1 MDAKQSS
8 DVVRRDDSMPDASP
22 DSTAETNYAMNIA
35 NGSYEWYKAHA
46 IRSRR
51 AYRISETSVLIISA
65 AIPATA
71 AAVPHNALV
80 PAILG
85 AVVVVI
91 SGLRAVFHWQD
102 NYLRF
107 SGAREAV
114 EAERRLY
121 WTGAEPYGN
130 AATRDQVL
138 AAAVSRIEQEEM
150 GGWIKVAAERPKP

>member
-1 MDAKQSS
+1 MTDGPANVSA
-8 DVVRRDDSMPDASP
+8 DPA
-22 DSTAETNYAMNIA
+22 YAMTIA
-35 NGSYEWYKAHA
+35 NGSYDWYRAHA

-51 AYRISETSVLIISA
+51 AFRISETSLLIFSA
-65 AIPATA
+65 AIPAS
-71 AAVPHNALV
+71 AAVKPHNAIT

-85 AVVVVI
+85 AIVVI
-91 SGLRAVFHWQD
+91 LAGLRAVFHWQD

-121 WTGAEPYGN
+121 YTGAKPYDN

-138 AAAVSRIEQEEM
+138 AASVSRIEQEEM